1 MNKNLL
7 EDNMGKR
14 LDTPLP
20 LLLCFAMYCFW
31 QMGYIYFMGP
41 SLTIDGRTPLPIS
54 MDNVTL
60 LIVAGYVLS
69 ILAML
74 FRPHRIIRLQ
84 QASAVIALVCTLG
97 LFLPLGESG
106 LRTLIYAQAFF
117 CCFMIGFELFLM
129 INFFTVD
136 CALTHLTV
144 AYGSCFILIAIVQN
158 DFYPITFPQFR
169 IVSVIAL
176 ALMLNFFFRM
186 PADKNAYPTYTTKTD
201 NLIAPKKLLIGT
213 YSIAFIGSIMAVSG
227 PAIAGEIPH
236 GVFICYLADAA
247 ACMLIY
253 LLYKKF
259 GFNPFKQITV
269 CMATGC
275 MGFLLMFASSYVP
288 RLAPVACGLIGVGM
302 VPCQMIPLYGAAVMC
317 NYPSKYISPALV
329 GLAMAAVIVQSS
341 MVEAF
346 RSNPILLNLV
356 YAVILVLLVI
366 IYLQVEPLFMYSS
379 GKIILTTQNENA
391 APPTAAVAP
400 KVEIKATDRQL
411 LEAMKTLT
419 KRELEVVDLICY
431 GYTNSDIAKM
441 LFISEYTAKDHTK
454 NIYRKMGVHSRHEL
468 ASVVNRLRNYQ

>member
-7 EDNMGKR
+7 KENLERR
-14 LDTPLP
+14 LVMPLS
-20 LLLCFAMYCFW
+20 LLICFAMYCFW

-54 MDNVTL
+54 MDNATL

-69 ILAML
+69 ILTML
-74 FRPHRIIRLQ
+74 FKPHWVIRLQ
-84 QASAVIALVCTLG
+84 QASAVIALVCSLG
-97 LFLPLGESG
+97 LFLPFGEGG
-106 LRTLIYAQAFF
+106 LRALIYAQAFF

-144 AYGSCFILIAIVQN
+144 AYGFCFVMIAVVQN
-158 DFYPITFPQFR
+158 DFLPITFPQFR

-176 ALMLNFFFRM
+176 LAMLNFFFRM
-186 PADKNAYPTYTTKTD
+186 PHTKDAYPVYLKKSD
-201 NLIAPKKLLIGT
+201 NLVPPKKLLTGT

-236 GVFICYLADAA
+236 GVFICYIADAF

-259 GFNPFKQITV
+259 NFNPFRQITV
-269 CMATGC
+269 CMATGSI
-275 MGFLLMFASSYVP
+275 GFLLMFASSHLP
-288 RLAPVACGLIGVGM
+288 QLAPAACALIGVGM
-302 VPCQMIPLYGAAVMC
+302 VPCQMIPLYGAAVMR

-346 RSNPILLNLV
+346 RNNPVLLNLV

-379 GKIILTTQNENA
+379 GKIILNTENNEISA
-391 APPTAAVAP
+391 APITP
-400 KVEIKATDRQL
+400 KVEIKATERQL
-411 LEAMKTLT
+411 LETMKTLT
-419 KRELEVVDLICY
+419 KREMEVVDLICY

-441 LFISEYTAKDHTK
+441 LFISEHTAKDHTK
-454 NIYRKMGVHSRHEL
+454 NIYRKMDVHSRHEL
-468 ASVVNRLRNYQ
+468 ASVVNRLRNFQ